1 MKSDSKWPP
10 YLKDF
15 LIQDSGAKDSNAFC
29 VDNGLVASGEGSGH
43 LLLTVHDDG
52 DTLLLHADGD
62 TMPSVQQVRKMRG
75 QKYIPKHSGTSYP
88 FKKLSQFIFKEIV

>member
-1 MKSDSKWPP
+1 MWPP

-29 VDNGLVASGEGSGH
+29 VDDGLVASAKGPGH

-52 DTLLLHADGD
+52 DTLLLYTYSY
-62 TMPSVQQVRKMRG
+62 TMPSVQHGSKEGG
-75 QKYIPKHSGTSYP
+75 QKYNQNGTSYP
-88 FKKLSQFIFKEIV
+88 FKENCQSMVKGIV